1 MPARLPLPPTVQEIV
16 DAYKFPFELRGD
28 QVEDIDFLV
37 RYDRV
42 GLFLDM
48 GLGKT
53 AVATAICF
61 YHGLQGSVHQ
71 VLCLVPPVLVKQWEL
86 WLREFPDLSITVYRG
101 TPAQRKKIGL
111 EADFIITTLG
121 LFKNDHE
128 RFMGSMARRRLAVV
142 VDEAAAIRM
151 PNTGNYKAVRDL
163 VETPSK
169 KLLMLT
175 GTPLGAHP
183 ATGYGLIKL
192 KTPDVYRDYRQFLML
207 HVTGVDM
214 RGNPTGFRNLDLLQT
229 ALMSQSVFRRA
240 EDVLELPEVQHIPVK
255 YELGKQHQALYN
267 ELIDELLLTLDNG
280 TVIDATTTQKL
291 YSRAQQF
298 IMEVPD
304 GGKIRPAGFDVLDQ
318 VIEETGL
325 LRLDNEKL
333 IVFVNFRKTNEAIIA
348 YLQAAGIGCV
358 QVYGGADNQKALD
371 KFRDDTS
378 IKIMV
383 AQPKSS
389 GIGLNLQFCRYQLFL
404 ETPITSGDFQQ
415 AVARI
420 KRSGQTRKCQVW
432 IAVALNT
439 LQETIVRNTLRKES
453 VLQKVTPTKAT
464 LRAALTGKAEIY

>member
-61 YHGLQGSVHQ
+61 YHGLQRSVNQ
-71 VLCLVPPVLVKQWEL
+71 VLCLVPPILVKQWAL
-86 WLREFPDLSITVYRG
+86 WLREFPGLSITVYRG
-101 TPAQRKKIGL
+101 TPVQRKKIGL
-111 EADFIITTLG
+111 EDDFIITTLG

-128 RFMGSMARRRLAVV
+128 RFMASMAQRRLAVL

-163 VETPSK
+163 VETPNK

-183 ATGYGLIKL
+183 ATAYGYIKL

-214 RGNPTGFRNLDLLQT
+214 RGNPTGFKNLDLLQT

-240 EDVLELPEVQHIPVK
+240 EDVLDLPEVQHIPVK
-255 YELGKQHQALYN
+255 YELGKQHQALYD
-267 ELIDELLLTLDNG
+267 ELIDELLLTLENG
-280 TVIDATTTQKL
+280 TVIDATTQQRM
-291 YSRAQQF
+291 YAAAQQF
-298 IMEVPD
+298 VLNVPD
-304 GGKIRPAGFDVLDQ
+304 GGKIKPAGLDVLDQ

-325 LRLDNEKL
+325 CRLDDEKL
-333 IVFVNFRKTNEAIIA
+333 IVYVNFRKTNEAIVA
-348 YLQAAGIGCV
+348 HLKAAGIGCV
-358 QVYGGADNQKALD
+358 QVYGGANNDKALAQ
-371 KFRDDTS
+371 FRDDPK

-383 AQPKSS
+383 AQPKS
-389 GIGLNLQFCRYQLFL
+389 GGVGLNLQFCRYQLFL
-404 ETPITSGDFQQ
+404 EIPITSGDFQQ

-420 KRSGQTRKCQVW
+420 KRSGQLRKCGVW
-432 IAVALNT
+432 IAIALRT
-439 LQETIVRNTLRKES
+439 VQETIARNVMKKES
-453 VLQKVTPTKAT
+453 ILQKVTPTRST
-464 LRAALTGKAEIY
+464 LRAALTGKG